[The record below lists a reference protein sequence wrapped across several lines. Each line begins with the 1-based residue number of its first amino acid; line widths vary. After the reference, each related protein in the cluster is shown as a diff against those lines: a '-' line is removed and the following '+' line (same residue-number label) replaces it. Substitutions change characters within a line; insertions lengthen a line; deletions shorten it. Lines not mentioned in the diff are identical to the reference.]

1 MCSKYTKWT
10 KLKISST
17 KKFEKLTHVKI
28 KQHIPKEPIDQE
40 KKITKGIR
48 KYFKMNENKNITY

>member
-28 KQHIPKEPIDQE
+28 KQHILKEPIDQE
-40 KKITKGIR
+40 KKSQKEL
-48 KYFKMNENKNITY
+48 ENILRWMKIKT

>member
-28 KQHIPKEPIDQE
+28 KQHIPKEPRDQE
-40 KKITKGIR
+40 KKSQKEL
-48 KYFKMNENKNITY
+48 ENILRWMKIKT

>member
-40 KKITKGIR
+40 KKSQKEL
-48 KYFKMNENKNITY
+48 ENILRWMKIKT